1 MSDLRA
7 MRHGGFTL
15 VELLVA
21 LFITAIMFAMGYRGL
36 EQALTSK
43 RELDE
48 QSARLIAVQQAMRTI
63 EQDFEL
69 LQPRPVRDL
78 LGNGYVPALYIPQG
92 SLGTSLS
99 TQLASSSVNSS
110 SSNLTADASTLPIT
124 TTALSQAGLALITL
138 TRGGWSNPV
147 GLHRPE
153 LQRVSYQLR
162 AGHLFRQN
170 LPVLDGTGT
179 TNVIE
184 RDLLDQVDGLS
195 FRYLDAG
202 YNWDT
207 TWPPPTVGNTNATAT
222 LTQMRQRPIAVEI
235 TLQLH
240 DWGTLVC
247 IVEIP
252 G

>member
-1 MSDLRA
+1 MSGPRDL
-7 MRHGGFTL
+7 RHGGFTL
-15 VELLVA
+15 IELMVA
-21 LFITAIMFAMGYRGL
+21 LFITAIMAALGYAVLQQGL
-36 EQALTSK
+36 KSRVEVDQQA
-43 RELDE
+43 
-48 QSARLIAVQQAMRTI
+48 ARLLAVQQAMRI
-63 EQDFEL
+63 MEQDFEL

-110 SSNLTADASTLPIT
+110 SNVTADASTLPIT
-124 TTALSQAGLALITL
+124 TMALSQAGLALITL

-207 TWPPPTVGNTNATAT
+207 TWPPPTVGNANATAT

>member
-1 MSDLRA
+1 MSRA
-7 MRHGGFTL
+7 LYARARGFTL
-15 VELLVA
+15 IELLVA
-21 LFITAIMFAMGYRGL
+21 LFITAIMAALGYAVLQQGL
-36 EQALTSK
+36 KSRVEVDQQA
-43 RELDE
+43 
-48 QSARLIAVQQAMRTI
+48 ARLLAVQQTLRI
-63 EQDFEL
+63 LEQDFEL

-78 LGNGYVPALYIPQG
+78 LGNGYDAALYIPQG

-99 TQLASSSVNSS
+99 QQLASSSINSS
-110 SSNLTADASTLPIT
+110 SSISADASTLPIT
-124 TTALSQAGLALITL
+124 TTALSQAGAALITL

-147 GLHRPE
+147 GLKRTE

-184 RDLLDQVDGLS
+184 RDLLDQVDALS

-207 TWPPPTVGNTNATAT
+207 TWPPPTLGNAAVTI
-222 LTQMRQRPIAVEI
+222 TQMRWRPIAVEI

>member
-1 MSDLRA
+1 MSGPRDLR
-7 MRHGGFTL
+7 RGGFTL
-15 VELLVA
+15 IELMVA
-21 LFITAIMFAMGYRGL
+21 LFITAIMAALGYAVLQQGL
-36 EQALTSK
+36 KSRVEVDQQA
-43 RELDE
+43 
-48 QSARLIAVQQAMRTI
+48 ARLLAVQQALRIM

-99 TQLASSSVNSS
+99 TQLASSSVNSGG
-110 SSNLTADASTLPIT
+110 NVTADASTLPIT

-147 GLHRPE
+147 GLRRPE

-207 TWPPPTVGNTNATAT
+207 TWPPPTVGNANATAT
-222 LTQMRQRPIAVEI
+222 ITQMRQRPIAVEI

>member
-1 MSDLRA
+1 VRATLRKA
-7 MRHGGFTL
+7 ARGFTL
-15 VELLVA
+15 IELMVA
-21 LFITAIMFAMGYRGL
+21 LFITAIMAALGYAVLQQGL
-36 EQALTSK
+36 KSRVEVEQQA
-43 RELDE
+43 
-48 QSARLIAVQQAMRTI
+48 ARLLAVQQTLRIM

-110 SSNLTADASTLPIT
+110 SNVSADASTLPIT
-124 TTALSQAGLALITL
+124 TMALSQAGLALITL
-138 TRGGWSNPV
+138 TRGGWSNPI
-147 GLHRPE
+147 GLRRPE

-207 TWPPPTVGNTNATAT
+207 TWPPPTLGSANATVSLA
-222 LTQMRQRPIAVEI
+222 QMRQRPIAVEI
-235 TLQLH
+235 TLLLH

>member
-1 MSDLRA
+1 MSGRRA

-15 VELLVA
+15 IELMVA
-21 LFITAIMFAMGYRGL
+21 LFITAIMAALGYAVLQQGL
-36 EQALTSK
+36 KSRVEVDQQA
-43 RELDE
+43 
-48 QSARLIAVQQAMRTI
+48 ARLLAVQQTLRIM

-99 TQLASSSVNSS
+99 TQLASSSVNS

>member
-1 MSDLRA
+1 MNGRPRTRA
-7 MRHGGFTL
+7 GGFTL
-15 VELLVA
+15 IELLVA
-21 LFITAIMFAMGYRGL
+21 MVITAIMAALGYAVLQQGL
-36 EQALTSK
+36 KSRVEVDQQA
-43 RELDE
+43 
-48 QSARLIAVQQAMRTI
+48 ARLLAVQQTLRI
-63 EQDFEL
+63 LEQDFEL

-78 LGNGYVPALYIPQG
+78 LGNGYDAALYIPQG
-92 SLGTSLS
+92 SVGTSLS
-99 TQLASSSVNSS
+99 QQLASSSVNSGGNIS
-110 SSNLTADASTLPIT
+110 ADASTLPIT
-124 TTALSQAGLALITL
+124 TTALSQAGAALITL

-147 GLHRPE
+147 GLKRSE

-207 TWPPPTVGNTNATAT
+207 TWPPPTLGNGAVTI
-222 LTQMRQRPIAVEI
+222 TQMRWRPIAVEI

>member
-1 MSDLRA
+1 MSATATSRA
-7 MRHGGFTL
+7 RGFTL
-15 VELLVA
+15 IELLVA
-21 LFITAIMFAMGYRGL
+21 LFITAIMAALGYSVLQQGL
-36 EQALTSK
+36 RSRVEVEQQA
-43 RELDE
+43 
-48 QSARLIAVQQAMRTI
+48 ARLLAVQTALRIM

-78 LGNGYVPALYIPQG
+78 LGNGYVSALYIPQG
-92 SLGTSLS
+92 SVGASLS
-99 TQLASSSVNSS
+99 QQLASSSVNSS
-110 SSNLTADASTLPIT
+110 SNVSADASTLPIT
-124 TTALSQAGLALITL
+124 TTALSQAGAALITL
-138 TRGGWSNPV
+138 TRGGWSNPI
-147 GLHRPE
+147 GLKRPE

-184 RDLLDQVDGLS
+184 RDLLDNVDGLS

-207 TWPPPTVGNTNATAT
+207 TWPPPSVTSTAAS
-222 LTQMRQRPIAVEI
+222 LAQMRQRPVAVEI

-240 DWGTLVC
+240 DWGTMVC

>member
-1 MSDLRA
+1 VNRNARRPSA
-7 MRHGGFTL
+7 GFTL
-15 VELLVA
+15 IELMVA
-21 LFITAIMFAMGYRGL
+21 LFITAIMAALGYAVLQQGL
-36 EQALTSK
+36 KSRVEVDQQA
-43 RELDE
+43 
-48 QSARLIAVQQAMRTI
+48 ARLLDVQQTLRI
-63 EQDFEL
+63 LEQDFEL
-69 LQPRPVRDL
+69 LEPRPVRDL
-78 LGNGYVPALYIPQG
+78 LGNGYIPALYIPQG
-92 SLGTSLS
+92 SLGTTLS
-99 TQLASSSVNSS
+99 TQLASSSVNG
-110 SSNLTADASTLPIT
+110 SSNVSADTSTLPIT

-170 LPVLDGTGT
+170 FPVLDGTGT

-207 TWPPPTVGNTNATAT
+207 TWPPPTVGTANATASIA
-222 LTQMRQRPIAVEI
+222 QMRQRPIAVEI

>member
-1 MSDLRA
+1 VSRRA
-7 MRHGGFTL
+7 RPTNSGFTL
-15 VELLVA
+15 IELMVA
-21 LFITAIMFAMGYRGL
+21 LFITAIMAALGYAVLQQGL
-36 EQALTSK
+36 KSRVQVEQAA
-43 RELDE
+43 
-48 QSARLIAVQQAMRTI
+48 ARLLAVQQALRIM

-92 SLGTSLS
+92 SLGASLS
-99 TQLASSSVNSS
+99 SQLSSSSVNSS
-110 SSNLTADASTLPIT
+110 SNVSADTSTLPIT
-124 TTALSQAGLALITL
+124 TTALSQAGLA
-138 TRGGWSNPV
+138 
-147 GLHRPE
+147 
-153 LQRVSYQLR
+153 
-162 AGHLFRQN
+162 
-170 LPVLDGTGT
+170 LDGTGT

-207 TWPPPTVGNTNATAT
+207 TWPPPTLGSANATVT
-222 LTQMRQRPIAVEI
+222 LAQMRQRPIAVEI

>member
-1 MSDLRA
+1 
-7 MRHGGFTL
+7 
-15 VELLVA
+15 
-21 LFITAIMFAMGYRGL
+21 
-36 EQALTSK
+36 
-43 RELDE
+43 
-48 QSARLIAVQQAMRTI
+48 
-63 EQDFEL
+63 
-69 LQPRPVRDL
+69 
-78 LGNGYVPALYIPQG
+78 
-92 SLGTSLS
+92 
-99 TQLASSSVNSS
+99 
-110 SSNLTADASTLPIT
+110 
-124 TTALSQAGLALITL
+124 
-138 TRGGWSNPV
+138 
-147 GLHRPE
+147 
-153 LQRVSYQLR
+153 VSYQLR

-207 TWPPPTVGNTNATAT
+207 TWPPPTLGSANATVT
-222 LTQMRQRPIAVEI
+222 LAQMRQRPIAVEI

>member
-1 MSDLRA
+1 MRRKPRA
-7 MRHGGFTL
+7 ANSGFTL
-15 VELLVA
+15 IELMVA
-21 LFITAIMFAMGYRGL
+21 LFITAIMAALGYAILQQGL
-36 EQALTSK
+36 KSRVEIDQQA
-43 RELDE
+43 
-48 QSARLIAVQQAMRTI
+48 ARLLAVQQTLRI
-63 EQDFEL
+63 LEQDFEL

-78 LGNGYVPALYIPQG
+78 LGNGYLPALYIPQG

-99 TQLASSSVNSS
+99 TQLASSSVNSGS
-110 SSNLTADASTLPIT
+110 DVIADSSTLPIT

-207 TWPPPTVGNTNATAT
+207 TWPPPTVGNANAVANVA
-222 LTQMRQRPIAVEI
+222 QMRQRPIAVEI

>member
-1 MSDLRA
+1 
-7 MRHGGFTL
+7 MRRKPHAANSGFTL
-15 VELLVA
+15 IELMVA
-21 LFITAIMFAMGYRGL
+21 LFITAIMAALGYAILQQGL
-36 EQALTSK
+36 KSRVEIDQQA
-43 RELDE
+43 
-48 QSARLIAVQQAMRTI
+48 ARLLAVQQTLRI
-63 EQDFEL
+63 LEQDFEL

-78 LGNGYVPALYIPQG
+78 LGNGYLPALYIPQG

-99 TQLASSSVNSS
+99 TQLASSSVNSGS
-110 SSNLTADASTLPIT
+110 DVIADSSTLPIT

-207 TWPPPTVGNTNATAT
+207 TWPPPTVGNANAVANVA
-222 LTQMRQRPIAVEI
+222 QMRQRPIAVEI